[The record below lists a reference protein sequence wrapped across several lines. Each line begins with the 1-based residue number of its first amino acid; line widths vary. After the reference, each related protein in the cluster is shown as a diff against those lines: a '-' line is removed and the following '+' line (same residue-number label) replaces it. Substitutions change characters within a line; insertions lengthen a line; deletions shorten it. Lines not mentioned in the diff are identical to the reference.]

1 MKIYFLITS
10 MTLTAISCIMTDVHA
25 RVTLLTISLILLY
38 ADQIAEI
45 INTQNVKKQ
54 EDPEVVK
61 DSIKPKETTLDFTLF
76 N

>member
-1 MKIYFLITS
+1 
-10 MTLTAISCIMTDVHA
+10 MTLAAISCIMADVNA

-61 DSIKPKETTLDFTLF
+61 DSIKPKETTHNFS
-76 N
+76 